1 MSKLNAVGRRERSVL
16 QCCGVAGGSPTIFS
30 TGTGERS
37 RWGDWLSA
45 MITIQKDQRR
55 RALRRKVSA
64 PSVIRIEFKDGR
76 GNSRHVTADLV
87 DWSAEGMS
95 LILVVPIDPGT
106 VVQVRGKLGAE
117 HRDISCQGTISWCH
131 EADGRY
137 RMGLEFVDTNEFEH
151 FQHTL
156 RDLNNQGRSD

>member
-1 MSKLNAVGRRERSVL
+1 M
-16 QCCGVAGGSPTIFS
+16 
-30 TGTGERS
+30 GE
-37 RWGDWLSA
+37 WLSP
-45 MITIQKDQRR
+45 MTTIQKDQRR

-95 LILVVPIDPGT
+95 VILVVPIDPGT

-117 HRDISCQGTISWCH
+117 QRDISCQGTISWCH
-131 EADGRY
+131 EVDGRY
-137 RMGLEFVDTNEFEH
+137 RMGLGFVDTNEFEH
-151 FQHTL
+151 FNTP
-156 RDLNNQGRSD
+156 